1 MARLDEIIKTINTNL
16 SEVLG
21 IQDLKGYGIATFAAK
36 GDQQIP
42 YVMTDKDFEEPV
54 TLDDS
59 YEAMYFHKLTST
71 NQEND
76 YTKGFGRNYLVTKS
90 YELSHIFYFR
100 NQHQNTSV
108 NFIGELI
115 NGSLPVILSY
125 SQRNDLKI
133 KAFKMNVT
141 GQDINKEDIYRREFP
156 NLNSKLDTQS
166 ILVRTDYKIEIKYLQ
181 SCTDLGF
188 CISRTGIPTC
198 THIYVEDGYVECD
211 YVE

>member
-1 MARLDEIIKTINTNL
+1 MARLDEIIKVINDNL

-21 IQDLKGYGIATFAAK
+21 IQDLKGYGIATFATK
-36 GDQQIP
+36 GEQQIP

-59 YEAMYFHKLTST
+59 YEAMYFHKLTNS

-76 YTKGFGRNYLVTKS
+76 YTKGFGRDYLITKTFD
-90 YELSHIFYFR
+90 LAHIFYFR

-108 NFIGELI
+108 NFISELI
-115 NGSLPVILSY
+115 GSNLPVILSY
-125 SQRNDLKI
+125 SERNDLKI
-133 KAFKMNVT
+133 RSFKMNISS
-141 GQDINKEDIYRREFP
+141 QDINKEEVYRREFP
-156 NLNSKLDTQS
+156 NLKSAIDTKS
-166 ILVRTDYKIEIKYLQ
+166 ILIRTDYRIEIKYLQ

-188 CISRTGIPTC
+188 CIARTGIPTC
-198 THIYVEDGYVECD
+198 THVYVEDGYVECD